1 MEASI
6 SSPSLWHL
14 ETLSEQSEEKLEK
27 SQGTTRDVAIAVGR
41 HVSLLIGKG
50 WVIHNWGL
58 VRTCV
63 RVFMGDIF
71 LFDLWDNNNNNR
83 GKKMRRGEKE

>member
-1 MEASI
+1 MKRNIKKTGE
-6 SSPSLWHL
+6 SLGGFL
-14 ETLSEQSEEKLEK
+14 
-27 SQGTTRDVAIAVGR
+27 D
-41 HVSLLIGKG
+41 LLQNG
-50 WVIHNWGL
+50 V
-58 VRTCV
+58 CV